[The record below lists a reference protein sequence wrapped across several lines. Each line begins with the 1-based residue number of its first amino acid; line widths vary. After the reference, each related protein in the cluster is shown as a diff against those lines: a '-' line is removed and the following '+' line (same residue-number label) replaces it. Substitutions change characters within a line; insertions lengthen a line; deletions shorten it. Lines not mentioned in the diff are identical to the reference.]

1 MVISGVWHQC
11 DDGIVRPVVPAE
23 VLASDGSWVKAPFL
37 LDTGADRTV
46 LSSDILTAL
55 RQPSLHRQDRLGGI
69 GGEIASVNIETQ
81 IRLTR
86 ENNAKVILRGHYAG
100 VTETSALDMS
110 VLGRDVLNLFVVIV
124 DWSQQVICLVGQRH
138 GYTILQQ

>member
-1 MVISGVWHQC
+1 
-11 DDGIVRPVVPAE
+11 

-46 LSSDILTAL
+46 FSSDIVTAPRRLPLLT
-55 RQPSLHRQDRLGGI
+55 QDRLGGI
-69 GGEIASVNIETQ
+69 GGEIAAVNIETQ

-86 ENNAKVILRGHYAG
+86 ENNAKVILRRHYAG

-110 VLGRDVLNLFVVIV
+110 VLGRDVLNLFSVIV
-124 DWSQQVICLVGQRH
+124 DWPQQVIGLLGQRH